1 MKKTYINPEMEIFK
15 LAISQPVLDAS
26 VTTLGGEASSSTVGM
41 GRNND
46 GDDW

>member
-26 VTTLGGEASSSTVGM
+26 VTTLGGEAKAGTTGM
-41 GRNND
+41 GHAND